1 MTEPFSIAIVLE
13 NVSQDLVRDLEEALS
28 QSESFELNEIMHAIL
43 YPISAHTSRDE
54 SSVPWETDAADF
66 YRVLLSNQHCSQHTF
81 PKSCYF
87 KVGRG
92 SEDKENC
99 CYWEHS
105 RHANTILLSMYQQAV
120 WLSIL
125 KS

>member
-28 QSESFELNEIMHAIL
+28 QSENFELNEIMHAIL

-66 YRVLLSNQHCSQHTF
+66 IAFFSQINIVRNTRF
-81 PKSCYF
+81 QKVAILRWAEEARTKRIVATGNTRDMLTPYCYPCTNRQF
-87 KVGRG
+87 G
-92 SEDKENC
+92 C
-99 CYWEHS
+99 QY
-105 RHANTILLSMYQQAV
+105 
-120 WLSIL
+120 
-125 KS
+125 